1 MINILLLKNLIRYN
15 SNQGWNNDKCQC
27 NCEKHHIQEKEYAWN
42 PSPCNY
48 ENEKYLAS
56 IMDDSAF
63 ICDEVIDAE
72 AKLNSKVTKLSLKDG
87 DDKTEAI

>member
-1 MINILLLKNLIRYN
+1 
-15 SNQGWNNDKCQC
+15 
-27 NCEKHHIQEKEYAWN
+27 
-42 PSPCNY
+42 
-48 ENEKYLAS
+48 
-56 IMDDSAF
+56 MDDSAF